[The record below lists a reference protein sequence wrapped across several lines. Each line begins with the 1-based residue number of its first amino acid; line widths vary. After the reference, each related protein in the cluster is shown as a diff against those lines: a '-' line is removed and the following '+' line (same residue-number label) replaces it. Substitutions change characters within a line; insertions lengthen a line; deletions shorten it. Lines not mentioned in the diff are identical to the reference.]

1 MGGPKIM
8 NILGLMQSVLYLIM
22 NALLYPVIGL
32 LIILVIVVLFILG
45 NFASEFVF
53 RHKRLPDT
61 DQGSEQL
68 AAQVSKEILL
78 AEFEEASGHIKKHLG
93 QFLGQSRLLRDFL
106 KDFAHQIAK
115 GKENLDI
122 RAEKILHQNEIK
134 VSELL
139 DKTRVMIRIG
149 PMLGLM
155 GTLIPMGPALLAL
168 TKGDLTQMANCLIIA
183 FGTTVS
189 GLAVGVLAYVIS
201 VARERWYAQDIK
213 DMEYVV
219 DLMMGH
225 IENHDPS
232 VGKEEKQKATVLP
245 MARGEK

>member
-1 MGGPKIM
+1 MGGAKKM

-32 LIILVIVVLFILG
+32 LILLVIAVLFILG
-45 NFASEFVF
+45 NFASEFVS
-53 RHKRLPDT
+53 RRKRLPDT
-61 DQGSEQL
+61 DQGGERL
-68 AAQVSKEILL
+68 AAQVSKDILL
-78 AEFEEASGHIKKHLG
+78 AEFEAASRHIKKHLD
-93 QFLGQSRLLRDFL
+93 QSLNQSRLLRDFL
-106 KDFAHQIAK
+106 NDFARQIAK
-115 GKENLDI
+115 GKDNLDI
-122 RAEKILHQNEIK
+122 RAEKILYQNEIK

-201 VARERWYAQDIK
+201 VARERWYAQDMK
-213 DMEYVV
+213 DMEYIL
-219 DLMMGH
+219 DLVMGH
-225 IENHDPS
+225 IENQPQSTRKD
-232 VGKEEKQKATVLP
+232 EEQKVTVLP
-245 MARGEK
+245 MARG